1 MIKLQNIALKDIFSD
16 RVFATLLMVMLCVQI
31 VPIEGEGVSNLK
43 VALMALTPII
53 FIFRTPVVSKPL
65 FWGIAL
71 WLTCYFCA
79 SFQSYMRFSTIGYF
93 GMFIMTF
100 IVFYNLVYQGAFSFS
115 YFKRLL
121 RALIIVF
128 AVVLI
133 LQQICML
140 IGVKT
145 FWLLNLD
152 NQHFLAIDKLHS
164 LTIEPSHSAR
174 ILAVVMLGYLRCLQ
188 IENDGERVA
197 LKVLFSKENRVVTVL
212 FLYAMLTMGSG
223 TAFVALGI
231 LCLYF
236 ITWRNVWYVAPIL
249 IGFLAVSS
257 FLEVKQLT
265 RAVDTVQA
273 TLTGDKKQV
282 LEADGSAATRILPI
296 INTFKETDLSDSETW
311 FGKGTSKKYKLE
323 ETYKVLKKSKI
334 PILEQYGLIA
344 TILSLILVY
353 TCMINKIISIE
364 TLMFAMLFAFT
375 IGNVYYIWGCM
386 MIFSVVRY
394 FYKLNTIDDES
405 YPHNTWQGES
415 Q

>member
-1 MIKLQNIALKDIFSD
+1 MIKIQNIALKDIFSG

-31 VPIEGEGVSNLK
+31 VPIEGETVSNLK

-53 FIFRTPVVSKPL
+53 FIFKTPVISKPL
-65 FWGIAL
+65 FWGGAL

-100 IVFYNLVYQGAFSFS
+100 IVFYNLVYLGAFSFS

-121 RALIIVF
+121 RVLIIVF

-140 IGVKT
+140 IGVKS

-164 LTIEPSHSAR
+164 LTLEPSHSAR

-296 INTFKETDLSDSETW
+296 INTFTQTDLTDKETW
-311 FGKGTSKKYKLE
+311 FGKGTSKKFKAE
-323 ETYKVLKKSKI
+323 NIYKVVRTSKI

-344 TILSLILVY
+344 AILSLVLVY
-353 TCMINKIISIE
+353 TCMIKKILSIE
-364 TLMFAMLFAFT
+364 TLVFAMLFSFT
-375 IGNVYYIWGCM
+375 IGNVYYNWGCM
-386 MIFSVVRY
+386 MILSATRY
-394 FYKLNTIDDES
+394 FQIKKNNKNDCEKIRLDTSE
-405 YPHNTWQGES
+405 
-415 Q
+415 

>member
-1 MIKLQNIALKDIFSD
+1 MIKLQNIALKDILSD

-31 VPIEGEGVSNLK
+31 VPIEGYGVSNLK
-43 VALMALTPII
+43 VAIMALTPII
-53 FIFRTPVVSKPL
+53 FIFKTPVVSKPL

-140 IGVKT
+140 IGVKS

-152 NQHFLAIDKLHS
+152 NQAFLAIDKLHS

-188 IENDGERVA
+188 IENDGIRVP
-197 LKVLFSKENRVVTVL
+197 LKVLFSKENRVVTIL

-257 FLEVKQLT
+257 YFEIKQLT
-265 RAVDTVQA
+265 RAVDTMQA
-273 TLTGDKKQV
+273 TMTGDKTQV
-282 LEADGSAATRILPI
+282 LEADGSAAARIIPI
-296 INTFKETDLSDSETW
+296 INTFKETDLSQKETW
-311 FGKGTSKKYKLE
+311 FGKGTSRKQTVE
-323 ETYKVLKKSKI
+323 EFNKSLKNSRLQI
-334 PILEQYGLIA
+334 VEQYGLIA
-344 TILSLILVY
+344 ALLSLILVY
-353 TCMINKIISIE
+353 ACMIKRILSIE
-364 TLMFAMLFAFT
+364 TLIFAMLFAFT
-375 IGNVYYIWGCM
+375 LSNVYYVWGCM
-386 MIFSVVRY
+386 MIISSVRY
-394 FYKLNTIDDES
+394 FQKEIIKSNTYE
-405 YPHNTWQGES
+405 T
-415 Q
+415 

>member
-1 MIKLQNIALKDIFSD
+1 MIKLQNIALKDILSD

-31 VPIEGEGVSNLK
+31 VPIEGYGVSNLK
-43 VALMALTPII
+43 VAIMALTPIV

-65 FWGIAL
+65 FWGVVL

-121 RALIIVF
+121 RALIIAF

-140 IGVKT
+140 IGVKS

-197 LKVLFSKENRVVTVL
+197 LKVLFSKENRVVTIL
-212 FLYAMLTMGSG
+212 FLFAMLTMGSG

-257 FLEVKQLT
+257 LLEVKQLT
-265 RAVDTVQA
+265 RAVNTMQA
-273 TLTGDKKQV
+273 TMTGDGMQV
-282 LEADGSAATRILPI
+282 IEADGSAAARILPI
-296 INTFKETDLSDSETW
+296 FNTFKHADLTQKDTW
-311 FGKGTSKKYKLE
+311 FGKGTLE
-323 ETYKVLKKSKI
+323 KQKVTDTLKSLKNSRL
-334 PILEQYGLIA
+334 PIVEQYGLLA
-344 TILSLILVY
+344 AILSFILVY
-353 TCMINKIISIE
+353 TCMIKRILSIE

-375 IGNVYYIWGCM
+375 LSNVYYVWGCM
-386 MIFSVVRY
+386 MIISSVRY
-394 FYKLNTIDDES
+394 FQKEIIKSNAYET
-405 YPHNTWQGES
+405 
-415 Q
+415 

>member
-1 MIKLQNIALKDIFSD
+1 MIKLQNIALKDILSD

-53 FIFRTPVVSKPL
+53 FILKTPVVSKPL
-65 FWGIAL
+65 FWGVVL

-93 GMFIMTF
+93 GLFIMTF

-121 RALIIVF
+121 RVLIIVF

-140 IGVKT
+140 IGVKS

-152 NQHFLAIDKLHS
+152 NQAFLAIDKLHS
-164 LTIEPSHSAR
+164 LTLEPSHSAR

-197 LKVLFSKENRVVTVL
+197 LKVLFSKENRVVTIL

-257 FLEVKQLT
+257 LLEVKQLT
-265 RAVDTVQA
+265 RAVNTMEA
-273 TLTGDKKQV
+273 TMTGDKKQV
-282 LEADGSAATRILPI
+282 LEADGSAATRIIPI
-296 INTFKETDLSDSETW
+296 INTFTETDLSQKETW
-311 FGKGTSKKYKLE
+311 FGKGTVEKQ
-323 ETYKVLKKSKI
+323 KVTDSLKSLKNSRI
-334 PILEQYGLIA
+334 HIVEQYGILA
-344 TILSLILVY
+344 AILSFILVY
-353 TCMINKIISIE
+353 TCIIQKIWSIE
-364 TLMFAMLFAFT
+364 TLMFAMLFSFT
-375 IGNVYYIWGCM
+375 ITNIYYIWGCM
-386 MIFSVVRY
+386 MIFSAARY
-394 FYKLNTIDDES
+394 FIMKSENVSNISQKELLYHPYK
-405 YPHNTWQGES
+405 
-415 Q
+415 

>member
-1 MIKLQNIALKDIFSD
+1 MIKTLQFNPKDVFSG
-16 RVFATLLMVMLCVQI
+16 RVLATLLMVMLCVQI
-31 VPIEGEGVSNLK
+31 VPIEGETVSNLK

-53 FIFRTPVVSKPL
+53 FIFKTPVISKPL
-65 FWGIAL
+65 FWGAAL

-121 RALIIVF
+121 RALIYVF

-152 NQHFLAIDKLHS
+152 NQGFLAIDKLHS

-174 ILAVVMLGYLRCLQ
+174 VLAVVMLGYLRCLQ
-188 IENDGERVA
+188 IENDGKRLS
-197 LKVLFSKENRVVTVL
+197 LKVLFNKENRVVTIL

-236 ITWRNVWYVAPIL
+236 ITRRNLWYVVPLL
-249 IGFLAVSS
+249 IVFVVVSS
-257 FLEVKQLT
+257 YFEIKQLT
-265 RAVDTVQA
+265 RAVDSVQA
-273 TLTGDKKQV
+273 TMTGDKKQV
-282 LEADGSAATRILPI
+282 LEADGSAAARIIPI
-296 INTFKETDLSDSETW
+296 INTFKETDLSNSETW
-311 FGKGTSKKYKLE
+311 FGKGTSRKQTVE
-323 ETYKVLKKSKI
+323 EFNKSLKNSRL
-334 PILEQYGLIA
+334 PIVEQYGLIA
-344 TILSLILVY
+344 ALLSLILVY
-353 TCMINKIISIE
+353 TCMIKKILSIE
-364 TLMFAMLFAFT
+364 TLMFAMLFSFT
-375 IGNVYYIWGCM
+375 LSNVYYVWGCM
-386 MIFSVVRY
+386 MIFSATRY
-394 FYKLNTIDDES
+394 FQIEKINSTIDSNS
-405 YPHNTWQGES
+405 YRS
-415 Q
+415 KS

>member
-1 MIKLQNIALKDIFSD
+1 MIKLQNIALKDIFSG
-16 RVFATLLMVMLCVQI
+16 RVLATLLMVMLCVQI
-31 VPIEGEGVSNLK
+31 SPLEGEGVSNLK

-53 FIFRTPVVSKPL
+53 FILKTPVVSKPL
-65 FWGIAL
+65 FWGVAL

-121 RALIIVF
+121 RALIYVF

-133 LQQICML
+133 LQQICLL

-164 LTIEPSHSAR
+164 LTLEPSHSAR
-174 ILAVVMLGYLRCLQ
+174 VLAVVMLGYLRCLQ
-188 IENDGERVA
+188 VENDGVRVS
-197 LKVLFSKENRVVTVL
+197 LKVLFNKENRVVTIL

-223 TAFVALGI
+223 TAFIALGI

-236 ITWRNVWYVAPIL
+236 ITWRNLWYVVPIL
-249 IGFLAVSS
+249 IGFMAISS
-257 FLEVKQLT
+257 ALEVKQLT
-265 RAVDTVQA
+265 RAVDTMQA
-273 TLTGDKKQV
+273 TMTGDQKQV
-282 LEADGSAATRILPI
+282 LEADGSAAARIIPI
-296 INTFKETDLSDSETW
+296 INTFTQTDLSDKETW
-311 FGKGTSKKYKLE
+311 FGKGTSKKLSVEVQNKMLS
-323 ETYKVLKKSKI
+323 KSKI
-334 PILEQYGLIA
+334 PILDQYGLIA

-353 TCMINKIISIE
+353 TCMIKRILSIE
-364 TLMFAMLFAFT
+364 TLMFAMLFGFT
-375 IGNVYYIWGCM
+375 IGNFYYVWGCM
-386 MIFSVVRY
+386 MIFSATRY
-394 FYKLNTIDDES
+394 FIRNTKQTCLQTET
-405 YPHNTWQGES
+405 N
-415 Q
+415 

>member
-1 MIKLQNIALKDIFSD
+1 MIKLQNIALKDILSD

-31 VPIEGEGVSNLK
+31 VPIEGYGVSNLK
-43 VALMALTPII
+43 VAIMALTPII
-53 FIFRTPVVSKPL
+53 FIFKTPVVSKPL

-140 IGVKT
+140 IGVKS

-152 NQHFLAIDKLHS
+152 NQAFLAIDKLHS

-197 LKVLFSKENRVVTVL
+197 LKVLFSKENRVVTIL

-257 FLEVKQLT
+257 YFEIKQLT
-265 RAVDTVQA
+265 RAVDTMQA
-273 TLTGDKKQV
+273 TMTGDKTQV
-282 LEADGSAATRILPI
+282 LEADGSAAARIIPI
-296 INTFKETDLSDSETW
+296 INTFKETDLSQKETW
-311 FGKGTSKKYKLE
+311 FGKGTSRKQTVE
-323 ETYKVLKKSKI
+323 EFNKSLKNSRLQI
-334 PILEQYGLIA
+334 VEQYGLIA
-344 TILSLILVY
+344 ALLSLILVY
-353 TCMINKIISIE
+353 ACMIKRILSIE
-364 TLMFAMLFAFT
+364 TLIFAMLFAFT
-375 IGNVYYIWGCM
+375 LSNVYYVWGCM
-386 MIFSVVRY
+386 MIISSVRY
-394 FYKLNTIDDES
+394 FQKEIIKSNTYE
-405 YPHNTWQGES
+405 T
-415 Q
+415 

>member
-1 MIKLQNIALKDIFSD
+1 MIKLHKIALKDIFSD

-31 VPIEGEGVSNLK
+31 VPIEGDGVSNLK

-53 FIFRTPVVSKPL
+53 FIFKTPVVSKPL
-65 FWGIAL
+65 FWGTVL

-140 IGVKT
+140 IGVKS

-152 NQHFLAIDKLHS
+152 NQAFLAIDKLHS

-188 IENDGERVA
+188 IENDGKRVA
-197 LKVLFSKENRVVTVL
+197 LKVLFSKENRVVTIL

-257 FLEVKQLT
+257 LLEVKQLT
-265 RAVDTVQA
+265 RAVNTMQA
-273 TLTGDKKQV
+273 TMTGDGMQV
-282 LEADGSAATRILPI
+282 IEADGSAAARILPI
-296 INTFKETDLSDSETW
+296 FNTFTHADLTQKDTW
-311 FGKGTSKKYKLE
+311 FGKGTLE
-323 ETYKVLKKSKI
+323 KQKVTDTLKSLKNSRL
-334 PILEQYGLIA
+334 PIVEQYGLLA
-344 TILSLILVY
+344 AILSFILVY
-353 TCMINKIISIE
+353 TCMIKRILSIE

-375 IGNVYYIWGCM
+375 LSNVYYVWGCM
-386 MIFSVVRY
+386 MIISSVRY
-394 FYKLNTIDDES
+394 FQKEIIKSKTYET
-405 YPHNTWQGES
+405 
-415 Q
+415 

>member
-1 MIKLQNIALKDIFSD
+1 
-16 RVFATLLMVMLCVQI
+16 MVILCVQI
-31 VPIEGEGVSNLK
+31 VPIEGDGVSNLK
-43 VALMALTPII
+43 VAIMALTPII

-65 FWGIAL
+65 FWGTVL

-133 LQQICML
+133 LQQVCML

-197 LKVLFSKENRVVTVL
+197 LKVLFSKENRVVTIL

-236 ITWRNVWYVAPIL
+236 ITWRNVWYVGPIL
-249 IGFLAVSS
+249 ISFLAVSS
-257 FLEVKQLT
+257 LLEVKQLT
-265 RAVDTVQA
+265 RAVNTMEA
-273 TLTGDKKQV
+273 TMTGDQKQV
-282 LEADGSAATRILPI
+282 LEADGSAAARILPI
-296 INTFKETDLSDSETW
+296 INTFKETDLSDTETW
-311 FGKGTSKKYKLE
+311 FGKGTSKKLSVEVQNKMLS
-323 ETYKVLKKSKI
+323 KSKI
-334 PILEQYGLIA
+334 PILEQYGILA
-344 TILSLILVY
+344 AILSFILVY
-353 TCMINKIISIE
+353 TCMIKRVWSIE

-386 MIFSVVRY
+386 MIFSAARY
-394 FYKLNTIDDES
+394 FIMKSENVSNISQKELLYH
-405 YPHNTWQGES
+405 PHK
-415 Q
+415 

>member
-1 MIKLQNIALKDIFSD
+1 MINLQNIALKDIFSD
-16 RVFATLLMVMLCVQI
+16 RVLATLLMVMLCVQI
-31 VPIEGEGVSNLK
+31 VPIEGYGVSNLK

-53 FIFRTPVVSKPL
+53 FILKTLVVSKPL
-65 FWGIAL
+65 LWGTAL

-79 SFQSYMRFSTIGYF
+79 SFQSYMRFSTIGYY

-100 IVFYNLVYQGAFSFS
+100 IVYYNLVYQGAFSFS

-152 NQHFLAIDKLHS
+152 NQYFLAIDKLHS

-197 LKVLFSKENRVVTVL
+197 LKVLFSKENRVVTIM

-223 TAFVALGI
+223 TAFIALGI

-257 FLEVKQLT
+257 LLEVKQLT
-265 RAVDTVQA
+265 RAVNTVEA
-273 TLTGDKKQV
+273 TMTGDQKQV
-282 LEADGSAATRILPI
+282 LEADGSAAVRIIPI
-296 INTFKETDLSDSETW
+296 INTFKNTDLTQKDTW
-311 FGKGTSKKYKLE
+311 FGKGTSKKYKIE
-323 ETYKVLKKSKI
+323 NINKVLKKSKI

-344 TILSLILVY
+344 TILSFILVY
-353 TCMINKIISIE
+353 TCMIKRVLSIE

-386 MIFSVVRY
+386 MIFSAARY
-394 FYKLNTIDDES
+394 FIIKLKDDRYTILK
-405 YPHNTWQGES
+405 
-415 Q
+415 

>member
-65 FWGIAL
+65 FWGTVL

-93 GMFIMTF
+93 GLFIMTF

-121 RALIIVF
+121 RVLIIVF

-140 IGVKT
+140 IGVKS

-188 IENDGERVA
+188 IENAGERVA
-197 LKVLFSKENRVVTVL
+197 LKVLFSKENRVVTIL

-223 TAFVALGI
+223 TAFIALGI

-257 FLEVKQLT
+257 YFEIKQLT
-265 RAVDTVQA
+265 RAVNTMEA
-273 TLTGDKKQV
+273 TMTGDKTQV
-282 LEADGSAATRILPI
+282 LEADGSAAARIIPI
-296 INTFKETDLSDSETW
+296 INTFKETDLSQKETW
-311 FGKGTSKKYKLE
+311 FGKGTSRKQTVE
-323 ETYKVLKKSKI
+323 EFNKSLKNSRLQI
-334 PILEQYGLIA
+334 VEQYGLIA
-344 TILSLILVY
+344 ALLSLILVY
-353 TCMINKIISIE
+353 ACMIKRILSIE
-364 TLMFAMLFAFT
+364 TLIFAMLFAFT
-375 IGNVYYIWGCM
+375 LSNVYYVWGCM
-386 MIFSVVRY
+386 MIISSVRY
-394 FYKLNTIDDES
+394 FQKEIIKSNTYE
-405 YPHNTWQGES
+405 T
-415 Q
+415 

>member
-31 VPIEGEGVSNLK
+31 VPIEGYGVSNLK
-43 VALMALTPII
+43 VAIMALTPII
-53 FIFRTPVVSKPL
+53 FIFKTPVVSKPL
-65 FWGIAL
+65 FWGSVL

-93 GMFIMTF
+93 GLFIMTF

-140 IGVKT
+140 IGVKS

-197 LKVLFSKENRVVTVL
+197 LKVLFSKENRVVTIL
-212 FLYAMLTMGSG
+212 FLYTMLTMGSG

-257 FLEVKQLT
+257 YFEIKQLT
-265 RAVDTVQA
+265 RAVNTMEA
-273 TLTGDKKQV
+273 TMTGDGMQV
-282 LEADGSAATRILPI
+282 IEADGSAAARILPI

-311 FGKGTSKKYKLE
+311 FGKGTLE
-323 ETYKVLKKSKI
+323 KQKVTDSLRSLKNSRL
-334 PILEQYGLIA
+334 PIVEQYGLLA
-344 TILSLILVY
+344 AILSFILVY
-353 TCMINKIISIE
+353 TCMIKRVWSIE
-364 TLMFAMLFAFT
+364 TLMFAILFAFT

-386 MIFSVVRY
+386 MIFSATRY
-394 FYKLNTIDDES
+394 FIINTKQTCIQT
-405 YPHNTWQGES
+405 NTDC
-415 Q
+415 

>member
-1 MIKLQNIALKDIFSD
+1 MIKLHKIALKDIFSD

-31 VPIEGEGVSNLK
+31 VPIEGDGVSNLK

-53 FIFRTPVVSKPL
+53 FILKTPVVSKPL
-65 FWGIAL
+65 FWGTAL

-197 LKVLFSKENRVVTVL
+197 LKVLFSKENRVVTIL
-212 FLYAMLTMGSG
+212 FLYTMLTMGSG

-296 INTFKETDLSDSETW
+296 INTFTQTDLTDKETW
-311 FGKGTSKKYKLE
+311 FGKGTSKKFKAE
-323 ETYKVLKKSKI
+323 NIYKVVRTSKI

-344 TILSLILVY
+344 AILSLVLVY
-353 TCMINKIISIE
+353 TCMIKKILSIE
-364 TLMFAMLFAFT
+364 TLVFAMLFSFT
-375 IGNVYYIWGCM
+375 IGNVYYNWGCM
-386 MIFSVVRY
+386 MILSATRY
-394 FYKLNTIDDES
+394 FQIKKNNKNDCEKIRLDTSE
-405 YPHNTWQGES
+405 
-415 Q
+415 

>member
-1 MIKLQNIALKDIFSD
+1 MIKLHKIALKDIFSD

-31 VPIEGEGVSNLK
+31 VPIEGYGVSNLK
-43 VALMALTPII
+43 VAIMALTPII
-53 FIFRTPVVSKPL
+53 FIFKTPVVSKPL
-65 FWGIAL
+65 FWGTAL

-93 GMFIMTF
+93 GLFIMTF
-100 IVFYNLVYQGAFSFS
+100 IVFYNLVYKGAFSFS

-121 RALIIVF
+121 RVLIIVF

-140 IGVKT
+140 IGVKS

-188 IENDGERVA
+188 IENDGIRVP
-197 LKVLFSKENRVVTVL
+197 LKVLFSKENRVVTIL
-212 FLYAMLTMGSG
+212 FLYEMLTMGSG

-257 FLEVKQLT
+257 YFEIKQLT
-265 RAVDTVQA
+265 RAVDTMQA
-273 TLTGDKKQV
+273 TMTGDKTQV
-282 LEADGSAATRILPI
+282 LEADGSAAARIIPI
-296 INTFKETDLSDSETW
+296 INTFKETDLSQKETW
-311 FGKGTSKKYKLE
+311 FGKGTSRKQTVE
-323 ETYKVLKKSKI
+323 EFNKSLKNSRLQI
-334 PILEQYGLIA
+334 VEQYGLIA
-344 TILSLILVY
+344 ALLSLILVY
-353 TCMINKIISIE
+353 ACMIKRILSIE
-364 TLMFAMLFAFT
+364 TLIFAMLFAFT
-375 IGNVYYIWGCM
+375 LSNVYYVWGCM
-386 MIFSVVRY
+386 MIISSVRY
-394 FYKLNTIDDES
+394 FQKEIIKSNTYE
-405 YPHNTWQGES
+405 T
-415 Q
+415 

>member
-16 RVFATLLMVMLCVQI
+16 RVLATLLMVMLCVQI
-31 VPIEGEGVSNLK
+31 VPIEGDGVSVVK
-43 VALMALTPII
+43 VAIMSLTPII
-53 FIFRTPVVSKPL
+53 FIFKTPVVSKPL
-65 FWGIAL
+65 FLGVAL
-71 WLTCYFCA
+71 WLTCYLCA

-140 IGVKT
+140 IGVKS

-152 NQHFLAIDKLHS
+152 NQAFLAIDKLHS

-197 LKVLFSKENRVVTVL
+197 LKVLFSKENRVVTIL

-236 ITWRNVWYVAPIL
+236 ITWRNVWYVAPII

-257 FLEVKQLT
+257 LLEVKQLT
-265 RAVDTVQA
+265 RAVNTVEA
-273 TLTGDKKQV
+273 TMTGDKKLV
-282 LEADGSAATRILPI
+282 LEADGSAAARIIPI
-296 INTFKETDLSDSETW
+296 INTFRETDLSQKDTW
-311 FGKGTSKKYKLE
+311 FGKGTSKKYKIE
-323 ETYKVLKKSKI
+323 DAYKVLKKSKI
-334 PILEQYGLIA
+334 PILEQYGLLA
-344 TILSLILVY
+344 AILSFILVY
-353 TCMINKIISIE
+353 TCMIKRVWSIE
-364 TLMFAMLFAFT
+364 TLMFAILFALT

-386 MIFSVVRY
+386 MIFSAARYFIIESKDVRY
-394 FYKLNTIDDES
+394 KILK
-405 YPHNTWQGES
+405 
-415 Q
+415 

>member
-1 MIKLQNIALKDIFSD
+1 MIKIQNIALKDIFSG

-31 VPIEGEGVSNLK
+31 VPIEGETVSNLK

-53 FIFRTPVVSKPL
+53 FIFKTPVISKPL
-65 FWGIAL
+65 FWGGAL

-100 IVFYNLVYQGAFSFS
+100 IVFYNLVYLGAFSFS

-121 RALIIVF
+121 RALIYVF

-152 NQHFLAIDKLHS
+152 NQGFLAIDKLHS

-174 ILAVVMLGYLRCLQ
+174 VLAVVMLSYLRCLQ
-188 IENDGERVA
+188 IENDGKRVS
-197 LKVLFSKENRVVTVL
+197 LKVLFNKENRVVTIL

-236 ITWRNVWYVAPIL
+236 ITRRNLWYVVPLL
-249 IGFLAVSS
+249 IVFVVVSS
-257 FLEVKQLT
+257 YFEIKQLT
-265 RAVDTVQA
+265 RAVDSVQA
-273 TLTGDKKQV
+273 TMTGDKKQV
-282 LEADGSAATRILPI
+282 LEADGSAAARIIPI
-296 INTFKETDLSDSETW
+296 INTFKETDLSNSETW
-311 FGKGTSKKYKLE
+311 FGKGTSRKQTVE
-323 ETYKVLKKSKI
+323 EFNKSLKNSRL
-334 PILEQYGLIA
+334 PIVEQYGLIA
-344 TILSLILVY
+344 ALLSLILVY
-353 TCMINKIISIE
+353 TCMIKKILSIE
-364 TLMFAMLFAFT
+364 TLMFAMLFSFT
-375 IGNVYYIWGCM
+375 LSNVYYVWGCM
-386 MIFSVVRY
+386 MIFSSVRY
-394 FYKLNTIDDES
+394 FQKEIIKSNTYE
-405 YPHNTWQGES
+405 T
-415 Q
+415 

>member
-31 VPIEGEGVSNLK
+31 VPIEGDGVSVVK

-53 FIFRTPVVSKPL
+53 FIFKTPVVSKPL
-65 FWGIAL
+65 FWGTAL

-140 IGVKT
+140 IGVKS

-152 NQHFLAIDKLHS
+152 NQDFLAIDKLHS

-174 ILAVVMLGYLRCLQ
+174 ILAVVMLSYLRCLQ

-197 LKVLFSKENRVVTVL
+197 LKVLFSKENRVVTIL

-249 IGFLAVSS
+249 IGFLAISS
-257 FLEVKQLT
+257 LLEVKQLT
-265 RAVDTVQA
+265 RAVNTMEA
-273 TLTGDKKQV
+273 TMTGDGMQV
-282 LEADGSAATRILPI
+282 IEADGSAAARILPI
-296 INTFKETDLSDSETW
+296 FNTLTHTDLTQKDTW
-311 FGKGTSKKYKLE
+311 FGKGTLE
-323 ETYKVLKKSKI
+323 KQKVTDSLKFLKNSRL
-334 PILEQYGLIA
+334 PIAEQYGLLA
-344 TILSLILVY
+344 TILSFILVY
-353 TCMINKIISIE
+353 TCMIKRVWSIE
-364 TLMFAMLFAFT
+364 TLMFAILFALT
-375 IGNVYYIWGCM
+375 ISNVYYVWGCM
-386 MIFSVVRY
+386 MIFSAARY
-394 FYKLNTIDDES
+394 FIINTKQTCLQT
-405 YPHNTWQGES
+405 NTDC
-415 Q
+415 

>member
-1 MIKLQNIALKDIFSD
+1 MIKLHKIALKDIFSD

-65 FWGIAL
+65 FWGIVL

-121 RALIIVF
+121 RVLIIIF

-140 IGVKT
+140 IGVKS
-145 FWLLNLD
+145 FWLLNLE

-164 LTIEPSHSAR
+164 LTLEPSHSAR
-174 ILAVVMLGYLRCLQ
+174 VLAVVMLGYLRCLQ
-188 IENDGERVA
+188 IENDGKRVA
-197 LKVLFSKENRVVTVL
+197 MKVLFSKENRVVTIL
-212 FLYAMLTMGSG
+212 FLYTMLTMGSG

-249 IGFLAVSS
+249 IGFLAISS
-257 FLEVKQLT
+257 LFEVKQLT
-265 RAVDTVQA
+265 RAVNTMEA
-273 TLTGDKKQV
+273 TMTGDQKQV
-282 LEADGSAATRILPI
+282 LEADGSAAARILPI
-296 INTFKETDLSDSETW
+296 INTFKETDLSNTETW
-311 FGKGTSKKYKLE
+311 FGKGTSKKLSVEVQNKMLS
-323 ETYKVLKKSKI
+323 KSKI
-334 PILEQYGLIA
+334 PILDQYGLIA

-353 TCMINKIISIE
+353 TCMIKRILSIE
-364 TLMFAMLFAFT
+364 TLMFAMLLGFT
-375 IGNVYYIWGCM
+375 IGNFYYVWGCM
-386 MIFSVVRY
+386 MIFSATRY
-394 FYKLNTIDDES
+394 FIINTKQTCLQT
-405 YPHNTWQGES
+405 NTDC
-415 Q
+415 

>member
-1 MIKLQNIALKDIFSD
+1 MIKTLQFNPKDIFSG
-16 RVFATLLMVMLCVQI
+16 RVLATLLMVMLCVQI
-31 VPIEGEGVSNLK
+31 VPIEGETVSNLK

-53 FIFRTPVVSKPL
+53 FIFKTPVISKPL
-65 FWGIAL
+65 FWGTVL

-93 GMFIMTF
+93 GLFIMTF

-121 RALIIVF
+121 RALIYVF

-133 LQQICML
+133 LQQICIL

-152 NQHFLAIDKLHS
+152 NQAFLAIDKLHS

-174 ILAVVMLGYLRCLQ
+174 VLAVVMLGYLRCLQ
-188 IENDGERVA
+188 IENDGKRVS
-197 LKVLFSKENRVVTVL
+197 LKVLFNKGNRAVTFL
-212 FLYAMLTMGSG
+212 FLYSMLTMGSG

-236 ITWRNVWYVAPIL
+236 ITKRNLWYVVPIL
-249 IGFLAVSS
+249 IGFVAVSS
-257 FLEVKQLT
+257 YFEIKQLT

-273 TLTGDKKQV
+273 TMTGDKKQV

-296 INTFKETDLSDSETW
+296 INTFTQTDLSDAETW

-323 ETYKVLKKSKI
+323 DTYKVLKKSKI

-353 TCMINKIISIE
+353 TCMINKILSIE
-364 TLMFAMLFAFT
+364 TLIFAMLFAFT

-386 MIFSVVRY
+386 MIFSTVRY
-394 FYKLNTIDDES
+394 FLTSKLKDNESNT
-405 YPHNTWQGES
+405 YNTWQS
-415 Q
+415 QP

>member
-65 FWGIAL
+65 FWGTVL

-121 RALIIVF
+121 RVLIIVF

-140 IGVKT
+140 IGVKS

-197 LKVLFSKENRVVTVL
+197 LKALFSKENRVVTIL

-223 TAFVALGI
+223 TAFIALGI

-257 FLEVKQLT
+257 YFEIKQLT
-265 RAVDTVQA
+265 RAVNTMEA
-273 TLTGDKKQV
+273 TMTGDKTQV
-282 LEADGSAATRILPI
+282 LEADGSAAARIIPI
-296 INTFKETDLSDSETW
+296 INTFKETDLSQKETW
-311 FGKGTSKKYKLE
+311 FGKGTSRKQTVE
-323 ETYKVLKKSKI
+323 EFNKSLKNSRLQI
-334 PILEQYGLIA
+334 VEQYGLIA
-344 TILSLILVY
+344 ALLSLILVY
-353 TCMINKIISIE
+353 ACMIKRILSIE
-364 TLMFAMLFAFT
+364 TLIFAMLFAFT
-375 IGNVYYIWGCM
+375 LSNVYYVWGCM
-386 MIFSVVRY
+386 MIISSVRY
-394 FYKLNTIDDES
+394 FQKEIIKSNTYE
-405 YPHNTWQGES
+405 T
-415 Q
+415 